1 MANASHRPETLP
13 ASDSRRGGQAKK
25 TGSLKL
31 SCPLPGIRRS
41 SMRPWVSTAK
51 MGTKPEGAVLP
62 VTARKATTVLLT
74 PATTGVLPSADSNA
88 NSLSAATVSAALEDS
103 ETTRPPTASN
113 TVKARRLR
121 RIQNPTFSRRSTVID
136 TQSSMVCPTNW
147 RNFQPVLSSPPC
159 VCFMNTPRICSLGS
173 AKYCVLK

>member
-88 NSLSAATVSAALEDS
+88 NSLSAATVSAALIDPEK
-103 ETTRPPTASN
+103 TRPTTA
-113 TVKARRLR
+113 THAVKARWPR
-121 RIQNPTFSRRSTVID
+121 RIQNLTVSRRSTVIGA
-136 TQSSMVCPTNW
+136 QSSMVCPTNW